1 MPFKYCK
8 WLTSDIANVIL
19 IYTDEREGKDDMA
32 TRKKKKTKISKKD
45 LEKINEE
52 IGITEERFV
61 KMMRAKKRYTLKE
74 LREREKMTQDELGKQ
89 FGVSKQTIFQWENG
103 WRTPSLQT
111 IEQYLDFFDVKFEQ
125 VEWRAEKK

>member
-1 MPFKYCK
+1 MSFKYCK

-74 LREREKMTQDELGKQ
+74 LREREKMTQEELGKQ

>member
-1 MPFKYCK
+1 
-8 WLTSDIANVIL
+8 
-19 IYTDEREGKDDMA
+19 MA